1 MKFAELY
8 LVPKNQFLSF
18 LKYEEGVGGKNAI
31 HVNQLNVTDG
41 ERLNI
46 KQILKENGG
55 LQNVLT
61 AARGVKG
68 ANQMGGRTARAQ
80 GPGPSSGSDPSA
92 GGSHHTS
99 VPGSLRASFS
109 ATLMAILVI
118 VVILTSRRRKDS
130 SESLNTTPK
139 KREKEESHRENDRTQ
154 ISPPSR
160 ERSMMTPAEVSAV
173 GKYQRMREKEGL
185 V

>member
-99 VPGSLRASFS
+99 VPGSAQYHRTRHFNIMKSGIPGCM
-109 ATLMAILVI
+109 TI
-118 VVILTSRRRKDS
+118 VGQVYR
-130 SESLNTTPK
+130 
-139 KREKEESHRENDRTQ
+139 
-154 ISPPSR
+154 
-160 ERSMMTPAEVSAV
+160 V
-173 GKYQRMREKEGL
+173 Y
-185 V
+185 